1 MAIYELTV
9 REAEAYDKFI
19 KELPKKYENKTRKL
33 IFSMGS
39 GIGIAVTVKVG
50 KKKKDI
56 TDYSSW

>member
-1 MAIYELTV
+1 MATYELTV

-19 KELPKKYENKTRKL
+19 KELPKKYKNKTKKI

-56 TDYSSW
+56 TDYSTW

>member
-19 KELPKKYENKTRKL
+19 KELPKKYKNKTRKL